1 MKLKTIYQELKVI
14 FEQLNYKIVLDK
26 GSFNSGYCILEDEK
40 IIVINKNKPYENRIK
55 ILSEILSSIDTKDIY
70 IKPRIRDMIS

>member
-1 MKLKTIYQELKVI
+1 LKTIYQELKVI

-70 IKPRIRDMIS
+70 IKPIIRDMISQ

>member
-1 MKLKTIYQELKVI
+1 LKLKSIYQELKVI

-40 IIVINKNKPYENRIK
+40 IIVINKNKPYENRVK
-55 ILSEILSSIDTKDIY
+55 ILSEILSNIDTKDIY
-70 IKPRIRDMIS
+70 IKPKIRDMIS